1 MKHFVF
7 LVLTFSLGFSYS
19 FVSPHA
25 IRRGFCDNE
34 CFHLADN
41 KARKEQ
47 KDFDRNIF
55 NKCVDA
61 CVNNQDYRNLKENK
75 REIIR

>member
-7 LVLTFSLGFSYS
+7 LALIFSLGFSYS
-19 FVSPHA
+19 FVSPHV
-25 IRRGFCDNE
+25 IRRGFCDNV
-34 CFHLADN
+34 CFRLADN

-47 KDFDRNIF
+47 KDFDRTYF

-61 CVNNQDYRNLKENK
+61 CVNYQDYRNLKQ
-75 REIIR
+75 